1 VSDDRD
7 LHPVRIV
14 PGSFPRRSLPLT
26 QARSARRE
34 YPTSLVGFAS
44 ATGTATPRPREHP
57 ERSMAELDGVFYK
70 EIVEQALREFPNEA
84 CGLIAAE
91 AGVPVKVYAMTN
103 ADASPATYRLDG
115 KEQLTVF
122 DELDDRGWD
131 LWAIYHS
138 HTHSEAYPSETDRKL
153 AFYPDSRYVLLS
165 VADRDDPVIR
175 SFFILDGE
183 VTEEELTIT

>member
-1 VSDDRD
+1 
-7 LHPVRIV
+7 
-14 PGSFPRRSLPLT
+14 
-26 QARSARRE
+26 
-34 YPTSLVGFAS
+34 
-44 ATGTATPRPREHP
+44 
-57 ERSMAELDGVFYK
+57 MAGLDGVFYK

-84 CGLIAAE
+84 CGVIAAE
-91 AGVPVKVYAMTN
+91 AGVPTKVYAMTN

-122 DELDDRGWD
+122 NELDDRGWD

-165 VADRDDPVIR
+165 VANREEPVIR
-175 SFFILDGE
+175 SFFIRDGD
-183 VTEEELTIT
+183 VTEEGLTIT